1 MTSSASQ
8 NPRPTRHWI
17 YLAILMGI
25 SLGLGGYG
33 WHRTMQQTLGHS
45 SPWEVI
51 EHTLDLLHAD
61 VVEIVELKYQP
72 HWALAVSKFTTK
84 LLLAAALIETA
95 LLLSHQRLRLWQFQ
109 FLRSRSTGHL
119 VVIGLG
125 NHGRQLLHEALADSG
140 DRRRWVAGVDVL
152 ADAPGS
158 GEALRG
164 RTAVFIHGNA
174 EDPAILSAAGVD
186 RADRVVIL
194 AGTDDSNVRLA
205 IAVARHAAERHGS
218 PHILVGIS
226 SSTLLEGIRE
236 QLARIL
242 PRSDAAGIGP
252 TVRLINF
259 RSVALRAILLEVA
272 EQFVLK
278 TKGLRAISVLVA
290 APPVFTADFLKV
302 AIPFL
307 QLSGEERPKIA
318 VCAPVEVEA
327 SFHRNHPENERVAD
341 VRFLPIPAAEAGL
354 ATELKGMHFD
364 VALVA
369 QDQTVNALHA
379 AGLCLGSS
387 WFHVDHVYAVLQQE
401 PGLESIADSRMSVR
415 SVFTLGRQGLEFGD
429 RGLEEEARANHEA
442 YLAGQK
448 PEARQGQPDWS
459 ALDESRKESNRWAV
473 LARRIKQ
480 MLWKS
485 LPESERPSALEQLA
499 IAEHN
504 RWMAEK
510 IMLGWRRGCGPD
522 GKQDREHRLHP
533 DICLWSELTE
543 PARDKDRVQVREAL
557 RSK

>member
-1 MTSSASQ
+1 
-8 NPRPTRHWI
+8 
-17 YLAILMGI
+17 
-25 SLGLGGYG
+25 
-33 WHRTMQQTLGHS
+33 MQQTLGHS
-45 SPWEVI
+45 STWEVI

-72 HWALAVSKFTTK
+72 HWALAVSKFSTK
-84 LLLAAALIETA
+84 LLLAAALVETA
-95 LLLSHQRLRLWQFQ
+95 LLLFHQRLRLWLFH

-125 NHGRQLLHEALADSG
+125 NHGRQLLHEALSDSG
-140 DRRRWVAGVDVL
+140 EPRRWVAGVDVF

-164 RTAVFIHGNA
+164 STSVFIHGNA
-174 EDPAILSAAGVD
+174 EDPTILSAAGVD

-194 AGTDDSNVRLA
+194 AGTDDNNVRLA
-205 IAVARHAAERHGS
+205 IAVARHAAERQGN

-236 QLARIL
+236 QLARVL
-242 PRSDAAGIGP
+242 PKPDAAGTGP

-278 TKGLRAISVLVA
+278 TKSHRAISVLVA
-290 APPVFTADFLKV
+290 APPAFTADFLKL

-307 QLSGEERPKIA
+307 QIFGAERPRIA
-318 VCAPVEVEA
+318 ICAPVEVEA
-327 SFHRNHPENERVAD
+327 SFHRNHPEAERVAD
-341 VRFLPIPAAEAGL
+341 VRFLPVPAAEAGL
-354 ATELKGMHFD
+354 ALELEGMHFD
-364 VALVA
+364 VAIVA
-369 QDQTVNALHA
+369 QEQTVNALHA

-387 WFHVDHVYAVLQQE
+387 WFHVDHVYAVLHQE

-415 SVFTLGRQGLEFGD
+415 SVFTLSRQGLEFGD
-429 RGLEEEARANHEA
+429 RGLEEDAKANHEA
-442 YLAGQK
+442 YLAGLK
-448 PEARQGQPDWS
+448 PEARQGQPDWLT
-459 ALDESRKESNRWAV
+459 LDESRKESNRWAV

-480 MLWKS
+480 TLWS
-485 LPESERPSALEQLA
+485 RLAESERPAALEQLA

-510 IMLGWRRGCGPD
+510 IMLGWRRGSNTE
-522 GKQDREHRLHP
+522 GKQDRERRLHP
-533 DICLWSELTE
+533 DICPWSELTE
-543 PARDKDRVQVREAL
+543 ASRDKDRVQVREAL
-557 RSK
+557 QKS

>member
-1 MTSSASQ
+1 MTPSTSP

-17 YLAILMGI
+17 HLAILMGI
-25 SLGLGGYG
+25 SLSLGAYG
-33 WHRTMQQTLGHS
+33 WHRTMQQALGHS
-45 SPWEVI
+45 SMWEVV

-95 LLLSHQRLRLWQFQ
+95 LLLFHQRLRLWQFQ
-109 FLRSRSTGHL
+109 FLRSRSSGHL

-125 NHGRQLLHEALADSG
+125 NHGRQLLHEALAESDG
-140 DRRRWVAGVDVL
+140 RRRWVAGIDVL

-164 RTAVFIHGNA
+164 PTSVFIQGNA
-174 EDPAILSAAGVD
+174 EDPAILSTAGVE

-194 AGTDDSNVRLA
+194 AGTDDTNVRLA
-205 IAVARHAAERHGS
+205 LAVAHHAADRGGS

-226 SSTLLEGIRE
+226 SSTVLEGIRE
-236 QLARIL
+236 HLARAL
-242 PRSDAAGIGP
+242 PCPVAAGTGP

-259 RSVALRAILLEVA
+259 RSVALRAILLEIA

-278 TKGLRAISVLVA
+278 TQGSRPISVLVA
-290 APPVFTADFLKV
+290 APPGFTADFVKV

-307 QLSGEERPKIA
+307 QLSGEERPRIV
-318 VCAPVEVEA
+318 VCAPAEVEA
-327 SFHRNHPENERVAD
+327 SFHRNHSEAERVAD
-341 VRFLPIPAAEAGL
+341 IRFLPIPAAEAGL
-354 ATELKGMHFD
+354 ARELEGYQFD

-401 PGLESIADSRMSVR
+401 PGLESIADSRMTVR
-415 SVFTLGRQGLEFGD
+415 SVFTLGRQGLEFGN
-429 RGLEEEARANHEA
+429 RALEDEAQANHEA
-442 YLAGQK
+442 YLEGLA
-448 PEARQGQPDWS
+448 PEARRGQPDWVT
-459 ALDESRKESNRWAV
+459 LDESRKESNRWAV

-480 MLWKS
+480 TLWKDV
-485 LPESERPSALEQLA
+485 PKSERPAALERLA
-499 IAEHN
+499 ISEHN

-510 IMLGWRRGCGPD
+510 IMSGWRRGAGPD

-533 DICLWSELTE
+533 DICPWSELTE
-543 PARDKDRVQVREAL
+543 DGREKDRVQVREAL
-557 RSK
+557 RQT